1 MTGIDKAELLELI
14 EACKKGKRQAQQV
27 VYEALYPKMKGV
39 CLRYFPDQERAHDVL
54 QEGFIKMFLNL
65 EKYNGEGS
73 FEGWVRRIISNTAI
87 DTLRKNKNVHFTSI
101 DDTNYSWL
109 EQGDNSEIEWN
120 ETLMREK
127 DRVLEAVHALS
138 PGYRAVFVLYVIED
152 YTHKEIAD
160 ELGISEG
167 TSKSNLAKA
176 KMNLKK
182 TLGELQY

>member
-1 MTGIDKAELLELI
+1 MVGIDKAELLELI
-14 EACKKGKRQAQQV
+14 EACKKGKRHAQKII
-27 VYEALYPKMKGV
+27 YEALYSKMKGV
-39 CLRYFPDQERAHDVL
+39 CMRYFPDQDQAHDVL

-65 EKYNGEGS
+65 KKYNGEGS
-73 FEGWVRRIISNTAI
+73 FEGWVRRIITNTAI
-87 DTLRKNKNVHFTSI
+87 DAIRKNKNVHFTSI
-101 DDTNYSWL
+101 DDTEYSWL
-109 EQGDNSEIEWN
+109 EQEDDSEIEWN

-127 DRVLEAVHALS
+127 DRVLTAVQALS
-138 PGYRAVFVLYVIED
+138 PAYRAVFVLYVIED

-160 ELGISEG
+160 QLGISEG